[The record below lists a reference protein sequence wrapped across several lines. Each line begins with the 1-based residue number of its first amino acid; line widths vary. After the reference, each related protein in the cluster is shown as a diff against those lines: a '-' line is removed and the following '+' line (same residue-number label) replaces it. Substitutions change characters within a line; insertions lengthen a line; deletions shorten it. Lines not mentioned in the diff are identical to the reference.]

1 MKIISMGSQLS
12 VSEHLERVD
21 HPNQMQLNTL
31 KFAGYAQF
39 WKEPGSVREM
49 AGIAAKKALLK
60 ARIRPEDIGFIVAG
74 QSGVPDYIG
83 IDFACQVGAE
93 LSCKDIRTINIVEG
107 CNSGISV
114 WEHAASLL
122 KKQSADKVGLVVVA
136 QRISEAHQDRFGLMN
151 AILSDGAAVAL
162 VASEHWEMDGAALHY
177 LGAEDISDC
186 RFVDMMRVEHG
197 GGLQPYVTEAF
208 DARHDKLGRERIAD
222 IYNFDADALNDFLTL
237 RAENN
242 INIINK
248 VISKSKKK
256 IENPFLIQTL
266 EGQQSIESLCAKLD
280 IPTDR
285 SNLEL
290 LSEVGHAGC
299 ADLLISLDV
308 LVDREMIKPGDD
320 IIMSTISTGLKW
332 GAAIFH
338 YQK

>member
-222 IYNFDADALNDFLTL
+222 IYNFDADALNDFLAL

>member
-1 MKIISMGSQLS
+1 MKIISTGSQLS
-12 VSEHLERVD
+12 VSQHLKNVD
-21 HPNQMQLNTL
+21 HPNKMQLNTL
-31 KFAGYAQF
+31 KFSGYAQF
-39 WKEPGSVREM
+39 WKEPGSIREM
-49 AGIAAKKALLK
+49 ASMAAKKALLK
-60 ARIRPEDIGFIVAG
+60 ARVHPEDIGFIVAG

-122 KKQSADKVGLVVVA
+122 EKQPIDKIGLVVVA

-151 AILSDGAAVAL
+151 AILSDGAAAAVVAP
-162 VASEHWEMDGAALHY
+162 EHVEMDGSALHY

-197 GGLQPYVTEAF
+197 GGMQPYITEAF
-208 DARHDKLGRERIAD
+208 DTRHDKLGRERIAD
-222 IYNFDADALNDFLTL
+222 IYNFDADDLNDFLTL
-237 RAENN
+237 RADNN

-266 EGQQSIESLCAKLD
+266 EGQQSIKSLCAKLN

-290 LSEVGHAGC
+290 LSELGHVGC
-299 ADLLISLDV
+299 ADLLISLDF
-308 LVDREMIKPGDD
+308 LVDREIIKPGDD

-332 GAAIFH
+332 GSAIFH

>member
-1 MKIISMGSQLS
+1 M
-12 VSEHLERVD
+12 
-21 HPNQMQLNTL
+21 
-31 KFAGYAQF
+31 
-39 WKEPGSVREM
+39 
-49 AGIAAKKALLK
+49 
-60 ARIRPEDIGFIVAG
+60 
-74 QSGVPDYIG
+74 
-83 IDFACQVGAE
+83 
-93 LSCKDIRTINIVEG
+93 
-107 CNSGISV
+107 
-114 WEHAASLL
+114 
-122 KKQSADKVGLVVVA
+122 VVA

-151 AILSDGAAVAL
+151 AILSDGAAVAV
-162 VASEHWEMDGAALHY
+162 VAPEHWATDGAALHY

-197 GGLQPYVTEAF
+197 GALQPYVTEVF

-237 RAENN
+237 RTENN
-242 INIINK
+242 IKIIQK
-248 VISKSKKK
+248 VISKSKRK

-308 LVDREMIKPGDD
+308 LVDREIIKPGDD